1 VLIRLGLAL
10 RARVPGGARLHPSA
24 LLDEAGAALLAE
36 DGAVL
41 ILE

>member
-10 RARVPGGARLHPSA
+10 RARVPGGALPHPAA
-24 LLDEAGAALLAE
+24 LLDEAGGPLLAE